1 MIFLAVT
8 MGFIAEN
15 LREHFAEHRNAEILA
30 QSLFAL
36 MRGHF
41 MALTLFSAGHCLL
54 RYCMIFAVNRIS

>member
-1 MIFLAVT
+1 M
-8 MGFIAEN
+8 
-15 LREHFAEHRNAEILA
+15 LRQGRGRFNVNGRTVLSVLLLMAILA

>member
-1 MIFLAVT
+1 MA
-8 MGFIAEN
+8 
-15 LREHFAEHRNAEILA
+15 ILA

-36 MRGHF
+36 VRGHF